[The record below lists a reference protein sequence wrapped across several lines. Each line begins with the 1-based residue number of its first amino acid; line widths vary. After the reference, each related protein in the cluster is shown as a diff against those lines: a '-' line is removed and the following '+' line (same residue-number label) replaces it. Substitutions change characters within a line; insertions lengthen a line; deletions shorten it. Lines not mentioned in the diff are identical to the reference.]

1 MANICMWM
9 NDVAGSWMMSTMDV
23 TPVWVALVQSASTL
37 PVFILGLPCGA
48 LADILD
54 RRKFLIFTQVW
65 VAIVASI
72 LCALVFFGNLSPTA
86 LLILT
91 FANGI
96 GLAMRWPVFSSV
108 VPELLPKSQLPS
120 GLALN
125 AVSMNTSRVVGPLVA
140 GALIASMG
148 SAYVYLL
155 NACLSVI
162 SALLMSTW
170 KREATP
176 NPLGREKLW
185 SAIRIGVQYISQ
197 SDHFKGVLARIGIFF
212 FSSTGLIAL
221 LPLVAKRLQ
230 GGDAQTFTIILAS
243 MGVGAI
249 SAATVINKFRKLY
262 SRDALIIRSCFVQT
276 IAMIVIAFNHIELVT
291 MACMFLAGAAWITT
305 ANTLSVSAQMGL
317 PDWVRARGMSTYQ
330 MSIMGASAFG
340 AALWG
345 QVATYFSVPISLTC
359 AAISGLLGT
368 ALINYF
374 RPDPGLQEDLTPS
387 HALIPPAFEK
397 PPEDGHIMM
406 SIEYLIDPKHSEE
419 FMDLMLESRRSRLR
433 HGALRWELLH
443 DVTQPGRYIEIVEDE
458 SWTAHLRRFDR
469 MTQSDISIRDRKL
482 AFHTSQKPPVVQRY
496 VMEGT
501 VHQHVHKD

>member
-1 MANICMWM
+1 
-9 NDVAGSWMMSTMDV
+9 MMSTMDV

-65 VAIVASI
+65 VAIVASV
-72 LCALVFFGNLSPTA
+72 LCTLVFFGNLSPTA

-197 SDHFKGVLARIGIFF
+197 SAHFKGELARIGIFF
-212 FSSTGLIAL
+212 FS
-221 LPLVAKRLQ
+221 
-230 GGDAQTFTIILAS
+230 
-243 MGVGAI
+243 
-249 SAATVINKFRKLY
+249 
-262 SRDALIIRSCFVQT
+262 
-276 IAMIVIAFNHIELVT
+276 
-291 MACMFLAGAAWITT
+291 
-305 ANTLSVSAQMGL
+305 
-317 PDWVRARGMSTYQ
+317 
-330 MSIMGASAFG
+330 
-340 AALWG
+340 
-345 QVATYFSVPISLTC
+345 
-359 AAISGLLGT
+359 
-368 ALINYF
+368 
-374 RPDPGLQEDLTPS
+374 
-387 HALIPPAFEK
+387 
-397 PPEDGHIMM
+397 
-406 SIEYLIDPKHSEE
+406 
-419 FMDLMLESRRSRLR
+419 
-433 HGALRWELLH
+433 
-443 DVTQPGRYIEIVEDE
+443 
-458 SWTAHLRRFDR
+458 
-469 MTQSDISIRDRKL
+469 
-482 AFHTSQKPPVVQRY
+482 
-496 VMEGT
+496 
-501 VHQHVHKD
+501 